1 MKLKFPAIS
10 DEDFAKMKAECIRMH
25 RYNQIARH
33 ISEVVCE
40 IFESKI
46 VPENVTKIQEML
58 KTLTDERV
66 KNELTEQFNF
76 VQSLIDEFN

>member
-1 MKLKFPAIS
+1 MEIKFPVIS
-10 DEDFAKMKAECIRMH
+10 DEDFAKMKAESERMH
-25 RYNQIARH
+25 KYRRIARL

-46 VPENVTKIQEML
+46 VPENVTKIQDML
-58 KTLTDERV
+58 KTLTDERL
-66 KNELTEQFNF
+66 KTQLTERFNF

>member
-1 MKLKFPAIS
+1 MEIKFPVIS
-10 DEDFAKMKAECIRMH
+10 DEDFAKMKAESERMH
-25 RYNQIARH
+25 KYRQIARL

-46 VPENVTKIQEML
+46 QDML
-58 KTLTDERV
+58 KTLTDER
-66 KNELTEQFNF
+66 FNF